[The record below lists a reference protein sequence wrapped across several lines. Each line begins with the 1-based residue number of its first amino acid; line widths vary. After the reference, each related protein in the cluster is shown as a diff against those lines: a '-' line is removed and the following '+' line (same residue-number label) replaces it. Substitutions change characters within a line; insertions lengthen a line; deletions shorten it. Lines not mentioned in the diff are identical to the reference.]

1 MKGTAKFGWIKQRL
15 VGKNIDLVVLV
26 RAQASTWPTKY
37 QVSTP
42 VTFFPHS
49 IKKKKVSSIDSV
61 IRTQIFKKLSIPFLF
76 VFHLS

>member
-49 IKKKKVSSIDSV
+49 IKKKKYQVSI
-61 IRTQIFKKLSIPFLF
+61 L
-76 VFHLS
+76 